1 MPEKHIL
8 CGFDVPEFEK
18 RIKMLL
24 KDQGYEAV
32 TYTQLSK
39 KGVKG
44 FLEQNPRCDTV
55 ILLEASNFK
64 KSYTAEEI
72 AALTDK
78 REVNVIVV
86 LSSRHIGTDYM
97 KTLYVAGVTNAIFQM
112 GRKDGAS
119 AKDIV
124 NLILHKRSRQEAR
137 KYYGIEHLDMDPTI
151 VIDMDTYAEC
161 FERLHKDEH
170 LLPNYLQVCADMS
183 PKQIADFTKR
193 MPAEDREYLAQFEEF
208 HMLMDA
214 IRKLGAEVRIK
225 KPRKTKV
232 GMQVSPQIQANCEAV
247 SYINHEELFHMSEQK
262 RAVDEAAQKSITGNT
277 VSGITL
283 TDEKFG
289 NLSMEE
295 LLKAVQ
301 SEGSLFGESRSAS
314 DASKEPDESSKTV
327 WDEAKRMQE
336 EAAEKQRQL
345 ALEQEQLKNERRA
358 FEDSKKEAET
368 VLRKEEKRIRQEAE
382 EIEKRV
388 QKMKAEEVERRKKEE
403 AARVKRKEQDGRD
416 VEEAELFTGNKQFSG
431 GFLVGLLLLCAIVAG
446 MLFVLPYL
454 TGIEIF

>member
-18 RIKMLL
+18 RIKVLL
-24 KDQGYEAV
+24 KEQGYEAI

-44 FLEQNPRCDTV
+44 FLEQNPKCDTV

-78 REVNVIVV
+78 REINVIVV

-124 NLILHKRSRQEAR
+124 ELIIQKRSRQEAR
-137 KYYGIEHLDMDPTI
+137 KYYGIEHLDMDPTV

-161 FERLHKDEH
+161 FERLHKDDH
-170 LLPNYLQVCADMS
+170 LLVNYLKICADMS
-183 PKQIADFTKR
+183 PKKIAEFTKR
-193 MPAEDREYLAQFEEF
+193 MPSEDREYLAQYAEF

-214 IRKLGAEVRIK
+214 IRSLGAEIK
-225 KPRKTKV
+225 IKRPRKTKV
-232 GMQVSPQIQANCEAV
+232 GMKVTPQIQINSESV
-247 SYINHEELFHMSEQK
+247 SYMNHEELFHMPEK
-262 RAVDEAAQKSITGNT
+262 KPVVNGDEKEAVDET
-277 VSGITL
+277 VLSDKRLIG
-283 TDEKFG
+283 
-289 NLSMEE
+289 LSMEE

-301 SEGSLFGESRSAS
+301 SDDSLLDSGRQEPVDLGKTDLISN
-314 DASKEPDESSKTV
+314 DALDA
-327 WDEAKRMQE
+327 AKRMQE
-336 EAAEKQRQL
+336 ATAEKQRNL
-345 ALEQEQLKNERRA
+345 ELEQERLKSERKA

-368 VLRKEEKRIRQEAE
+368 KLRKEEKRIRLAAE
-382 EIEKRV
+382 EFEKKV

-403 AARVKRKEQDGRD
+403 SARVKRKEQDRRTEEED
-416 VEEAELFTGNKQFSG
+416 EAELYTGNKQFSG
-431 GFLVGLLLLCAIVAG
+431 GFLIGLLLLCAVVAG
-446 MLFVLPYL
+446 VLFAFPYL
-454 TGIEIF
+454 TQSGIF